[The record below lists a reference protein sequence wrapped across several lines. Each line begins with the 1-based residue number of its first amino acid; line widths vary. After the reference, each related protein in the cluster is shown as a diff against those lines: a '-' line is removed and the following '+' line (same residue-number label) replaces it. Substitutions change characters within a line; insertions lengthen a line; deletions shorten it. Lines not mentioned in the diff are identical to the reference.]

1 MAAELEDDEDD
12 APRKPRVTHLQGPSR
27 ITIGPQ
33 QVSGAKRTASASDYP
48 APLTKPSKAAVRTGI
63 DYSKWDSMNF
73 DDTEADEGEY
83 DEDMDDGSAEY
94 EKCENSAAST
104 TSLGKHSAVLGK
116 LEGVRSEKPPTM
128 KTRVC
133 TDAESMEAKAEFQAD
148 AEERDMLT
156 PEELA
161 SLHKAFADK
170 NMVIH
175 PPPDYGSESS
185 SETPEAAYAKL
196 VSKLTRNGSDCG
208 SHLWK
213 QTEKDVEISVR
224 LPAGTRA
231 KDLTVQVTPAST
243 EGRQRLLVTRTSQ
256 PTGESQRQKATLFDK
271 AMAYPV
277 EQPDDAVDLSWE
289 VTDLEPRGGCRALRV
304 ALTKE
309 VVHGV
314 VVWWARAF
322 DGDPELNT
330 LEFPDRKH
338 ASRVQANKDV
348 WDQAQQ
354 MFRDSVAARPPPTQ
368 IHLDPSEEHGVD
380 GG

>member
-1 MAAELEDDEDD
+1 
-12 APRKPRVTHLQGPSR
+12 
-27 ITIGPQ
+27 
-33 QVSGAKRTASASDYP
+33 
-48 APLTKPSKAAVRTGI
+48 
-63 DYSKWDSMNF
+63 MNF

-277 EQPDDAVDLSWE
+277 EQTSVMLLSVFPFDDLAQYRSLPASQPDDAVDLSWE

-314 VVWWARAF
+314 VV
-322 DGDPELNT
+322 
-330 LEFPDRKH
+330 
-338 ASRVQANKDV
+338 
-348 WDQAQQ
+348 
-354 MFRDSVAARPPPTQ
+354 
-368 IHLDPSEEHGVD
+368 
-380 GG
+380 